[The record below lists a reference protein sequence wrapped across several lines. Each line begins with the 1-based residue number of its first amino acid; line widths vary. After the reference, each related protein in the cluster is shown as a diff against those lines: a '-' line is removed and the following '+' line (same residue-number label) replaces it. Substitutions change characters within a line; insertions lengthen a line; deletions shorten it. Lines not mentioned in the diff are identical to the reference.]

1 MRILSLDLEN
11 IGPFPEGCLAFID
24 ESSVAEKPPVTI
36 ITGENG
42 TGKTIILDAIRGLLG
57 GATLS
62 LERNIIRSKD
72 FRLVMQINTGERIRL
87 ETEMLYPVKK
97 NAFHSKE
104 INYDQGYGQDFIVET
119 NNGYWVV
126 DYWTSKLATDQFS
139 IESLMP
145 PKLDGYLLDSL
156 TGVHQ
161 NVEVTQLTT
170 YFDYLKSSE
179 NPEERALGEALYG
192 TLKTIFQLCL
202 NDGELK
208 YVARKTLE
216 PIVEQ
221 NGREVSLDKLSSG
234 NLYLIQR
241 MVSMLG
247 KMYAVNVLHDKPL
260 KELCKAPGL
269 LLIDEAENHLHP
281 KWQKTFINN
290 ILAVFPNLQIILTTH
305 SPFIVA
311 SVENARI
318 YVCESRTDHSVIVDQ
333 TDEYANKPIDEIL
346 LTPLFDTQP
355 FNKKIS
361 DLIAKRKKAIIK
373 GDEVK
378 RKAIEEELQ
387 AINPEYFSY
396 FDVEKLLDK
405 MADQA

>member
-1 MRILSLDLEN
+1 MRILSLNLEN
-11 IGPFPEGCLAFID
+11 IGPFPEGCLTFMD
-24 ESSVAEKPPVTI
+24 ESSVAKKPPVTI

-42 TGKTIILDAIRGLLG
+42 TGKTIVLDAIRGLLG
-57 GATLS
+57 GVSFS
-62 LERNIIRSKD
+62 LERNITRKSN
-72 FRLVMQINTGERIRL
+72 FRLVMQVSTEQRVRI
-87 ETEMLYPVKK
+87 ETSIFYSNK
-97 NAFHSKE
+97 NAFHPMNT
-104 INYDQGYGQDFIVET
+104 NYNESSGKDFTIKT
-119 NNGYWVV
+119 DNGYWVV

-139 IESLMP
+139 VEGLAP
-145 PKLDGYLLDSL
+145 PTLNNLSRSL
-156 TGVHQ
+156 TGIHR
-161 NVEVTQLTT
+161 NVEVTQLIT

-179 NPEERALGEALYG
+179 SPDERALGEALYG
-192 TLKTIFQLCL
+192 TLKTIFKLCL

-216 PIVEQ
+216 PVVEQ
-221 NGREVSLDKLSSG
+221 NGREVTLEKLSSG
-234 NLYLIQR
+234 NLYLVQR

-247 KMYAVNVLHDKPL
+247 KMYAVNVLNSKPL
-260 KELCKAPGL
+260 EELCQAPGL

-290 ILAVFPNLQIILTTH
+290 ILTVFPNLQIILTTH

-355 FNKKIS
+355 FNEKIS
-361 DLIAKRKKAIIK
+361 DLIAARKKAITE
-373 GDEVK
+373 GDKAK
-378 RKAIEEELQ
+378 RKAIEEKLQ

-396 FDVEKLLDK
+396 FDVEELLDN
-405 MADQA
+405 MADQV

>member
-1 MRILSLDLEN
+1 MRVLSLNLEN
-11 IGPFPEGCLAFID
+11 IGPFQEGYLAFMN
-24 ESSVAEKPPVTI
+24 ESSVAEKPSVTI

-42 TGKTIILDAIRGLLG
+42 TGKTIILDAIRGLLNG
-57 GATLS
+57 ISLRLNRNITRRANFLLS
-62 LERNIIRSKD
+62 LKIRERKQIYNIVSRKTNSDK
-72 FRLVMQINTGERIRL
+72 TG
-87 ETEMLYPVKK
+87 
-97 NAFHSKE
+97 F
-104 INYDQGYGQDFIVET
+104 ET
-119 NNGYWVV
+119 NDYEFSSSFFYGSEKKYWVV
-126 DYWTSKLATDQFS
+126 DYWTPNIATDPFS
-139 IESLMP
+139 IESLTAP
-145 PKLDGYLLDSL
+145 TPDNYLSDPL

-161 NVEVTQLTT
+161 NVEVTQLIT

-192 TLKTIFQLCL
+192 KLKTIFRLCL

-241 MVSMLG
+241 MMSMLG
-247 KMYAVNVLHDKPL
+247 KMYAVNVLHDKSL
-260 KELCKAPGL
+260 EELCQAPGL

-290 ILAVFPNLQIILTTH
+290 ILRVFPNLQIILTTH

-311 SVENARI
+311 SAENARM

-355 FNKKIS
+355 FNEKIS
-361 DLIAKRKKAIIK
+361 DLIAARKKAITE
-373 GDEVK
+373 GDATK
-378 RKAIEEELQ
+378 RKAIEEKLQ

-396 FDVEKLLDK
+396 FDVEELLDK